1 MKTMTTWGRRALTVM
16 LAGTLAAMVAAPTA
30 FAATADAYKPT
41 EYRVTVYAGNQG
53 KVSLGDAG
61 QAAESVQLDP
71 AVRLNG
77 VADFSGIEYTVEN
90 EKYYA
95 KGIRVAGLDNVRSD
109 KNTDTVDAEGNPVNT
124 AGVDTMLYAVPTPDG
139 GLGNTSAP
147 ITEDTDFV
155 VAYGILANRVAYTVN
170 YVDADGNPLMDSQ
183 TFFGDIGDRP
193 ATTPVYIE
201 NYLPQASVV
210 LLTLS
215 EDEAKNVITF
225 RYTRLAEGTT
235 TEQQPSGRVDVI
247 TSDGSRATDV

>member
-1 MKTMTTWGRRALTVM
+1 MMNMKNWGRRALTVM
-16 LAGTLAAMVAAPTA
+16 LAGTLAATVAAPTA

-53 KVSLGDAG
+53 KVSLGDAD

-71 AVRLNG
+71 AAGLNG
-77 VADFSGIEYTVEN
+77 VADFSDIEYTVEN

-139 GLGNTSAP
+139 GLGNTSVP

-155 VAYGILANRVAYTVN
+155 VAYGILASRGLYRELCGRRRQSVDGLPDFLRRHWRSSGNHACVHRELPAPGFGGVAY
-170 YVDADGNPLMDSQ
+170 P
-183 TFFGDIGDRP
+183 I
-193 ATTPVYIE
+193 
-201 NYLPQASVV
+201 
-210 LLTLS
+210 
-215 EDEAKNVITF
+215 
-225 RYTRLAEGTT
+225 
-235 TEQQPSGRVDVI
+235 
-247 TSDGSRATDV
+247 